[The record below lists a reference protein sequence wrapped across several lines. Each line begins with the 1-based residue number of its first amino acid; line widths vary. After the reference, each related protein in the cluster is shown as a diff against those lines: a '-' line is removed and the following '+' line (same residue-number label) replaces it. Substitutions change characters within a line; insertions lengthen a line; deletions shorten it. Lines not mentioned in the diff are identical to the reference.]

1 MHSIENLQ
9 KKHESELWQ
18 LQKQI
23 NELDDNQR
31 ELIKQLQEL
40 SKILF
45 KLDYC
50 HEKNCEDHIE
60 KASYI

>member
-23 NELDDNQR
+23 NELEDNQR
-31 ELIKQLQEL
+31 ELIKQLQGLKTAEI
-40 SKILF
+40 ILKRPVIF
-45 KLDYC
+45 KL
-50 HEKNCEDHIE
+50 
-60 KASYI
+60 